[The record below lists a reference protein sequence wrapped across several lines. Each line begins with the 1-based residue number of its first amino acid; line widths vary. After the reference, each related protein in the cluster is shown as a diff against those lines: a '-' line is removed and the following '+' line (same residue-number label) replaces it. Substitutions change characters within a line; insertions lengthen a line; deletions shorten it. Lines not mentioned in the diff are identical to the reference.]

1 MNDIEKASDLIK
13 RLVKQVSGE
22 IEPDDGDLVPS
33 HFIVGSG
40 YIWCFQPASRSFIR
54 VPRGIRVYVL
64 YKSYD
69 PQGRHLIYSN
79 NSEMV
84 VIDPD
89 ELIEIGFN

>member
-40 YIWCFQPASRSFIR
+40 YIWCFQPATRSFIR
-54 VPRGIRVYVL
+54 VPRVL
-64 YKSYD
+64 EFMYYISHMTPRED
-69 PQGRHLIYSN
+69 T
-79 NSEMV
+79 
-84 VIDPD
+84 
-89 ELIEIGFN
+89 